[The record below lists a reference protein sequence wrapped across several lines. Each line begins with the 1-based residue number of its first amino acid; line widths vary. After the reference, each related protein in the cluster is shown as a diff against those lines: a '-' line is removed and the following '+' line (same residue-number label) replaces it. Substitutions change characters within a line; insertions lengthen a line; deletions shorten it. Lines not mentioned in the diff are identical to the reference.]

1 VSRIDPRTNG
11 GTQAIAVGKGPAAVA
26 TGGDAVWVA
35 MSDEGSVAR
44 IDPRT
49 NRVTSTIV
57 VGDRPQGIALAG
69 GLVWVT
75 VRA

>member
-1 VSRIDPRTNG
+1 
-11 GTQAIAVGKGPAAVA
+11 
-26 TGGDAVWVA
+26 

-49 NRVTSTIV
+49 NRVTSTIA
-57 VGDRPQGIALAG
+57 VGHRPQGIAIAG
-69 GLVWVT
+69 RLVWVT

>member
-1 VSRIDPRTNG
+1 VARKTSSVSRIDPRTNG
-11 GTQAIAVGKGPAAVA
+11 VTQAIALGKGPAAVA

-49 NRVTSTIV
+49 IASPRRSRWDT
-57 VGDRPQGIALAG
+57 GRRPS
-69 GLVWVT
+69 
-75 VRA
+75 R